1 MAGTPGHRQKRYFTQ
16 DERSGD
22 LWGVSGAVEELPG
35 EDGERDLWGQKRL
48 VFRITKPF
56 VLCYS
61 SVEKRCHEIIKI

>member
-35 EDGERDLWGQKRL
+35 EDGERDLWGEFEGHREN
-48 VFRITKPF
+48 I
-56 VLCYS
+56 
-61 SVEKRCHEIIKI
+61 